1 MLNVAGHPMNSLFL
15 QNMLCMY
22 AEDGAVVPDPDW
34 LPVAMEP
41 PGAIVV
47 VEKPG
52 GHAPWL

>member
-52 GHAPWL
+52 GHAP